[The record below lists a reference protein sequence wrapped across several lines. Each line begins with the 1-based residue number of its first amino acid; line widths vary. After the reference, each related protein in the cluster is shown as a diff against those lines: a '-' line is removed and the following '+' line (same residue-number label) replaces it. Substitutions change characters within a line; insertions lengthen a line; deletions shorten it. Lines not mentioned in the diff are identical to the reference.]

1 MSQLH
6 LEEDVMQ
13 NRFTTICMV
22 SLTFAAGACRTAS
35 PRYPAASDP
44 GVITS
49 TQLQE
54 FKSASALDAIRKVR
68 PNFLLSRGQTSLSG
82 TSSPFPTVYLD
93 GVRYGDISMLRQI
106 PAAWI
111 AEIRLYRTSTFA
123 HLGADEI
130 GGVIAIT
137 TRQR

>member
-1 MSQLH
+1 
-6 LEEDVMQ
+6 
-13 NRFTTICMV
+13 MV
-22 SLTFAAGACRTAS
+22 SLTFASGACRSAL
-35 PRYPAASDP
+35 PPYPAAPDP
-44 GVITS
+44 NVITS
-49 TQLQE
+49 SQLQE
-54 FKSASALDAIRKVR
+54 FKSASALDAIRKIR
-68 PNFLLSRGQTSLSG
+68 PSFLTSRGQTSLYG

-93 GVRYGDISMLRQI
+93 GVRYGDIGMLRQI